1 MKISLSLWS
10 AIGFVVTISRIR
22 SLPRRN
28 VGGNSDLVP
37 SSPAQIFVKKSN
49 FYDIYMKY
57 IEHQEKNTYFKL
69 ESTIDGFVVSDHH
82 HKYYFF

>member
-1 MKISLSLWS
+1 
-10 AIGFVVTISRIR
+10 
-22 SLPRRN
+22 
-28 VGGNSDLVP
+28 
-37 SSPAQIFVKKSN
+37 
-49 FYDIYMKY
+49 MKY